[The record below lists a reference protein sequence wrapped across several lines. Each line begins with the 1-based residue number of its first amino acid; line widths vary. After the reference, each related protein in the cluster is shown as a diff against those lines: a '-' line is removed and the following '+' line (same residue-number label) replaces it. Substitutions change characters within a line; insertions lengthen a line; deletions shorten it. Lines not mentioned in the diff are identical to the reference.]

1 MKTKLL
7 FLLLLASFSINAQTN
22 LVPNGNFETWSVSTK
37 PDNWYQYFSGYI
49 SKSAD
54 AQNGASSIN
63 MMVASGTFNFINT
76 EYFPVTAGKTYRI
89 TMYHKLAK
97 GTFSSVEFSL
107 YHKPSTFKEEIIKKT
122 DVTFSST
129 EWRKIEFEY
138 TSTISE
144 NIEVDIWAYGSLNSE
159 ILVDNVSVVDV
170 KDIPLQYTKI
180 PDVEFEKKLIALG
193 LDSGATDGRV
203 LTSNIQTVKS
213 LSLDTR
219 VISDL
224 TGIEDFTALETLSAK
239 GTNYYYP
246 TAESDGIL
254 KTLNVSKN
262 INLISLDCS
271 TNKLTSID
279 ISANTKLN
287 YLNCSGNKIASINL
301 ANNPNL
307 GIANVDN
314 NLISTID
321 ISKNQALTSFSC
333 AYTKITSFDAGKN
346 PGLRLLNV
354 NGNKLPSLDI
364 SNNSYLYTLYCE
376 GNSFTSL
383 NTSKNYNLITLS
395 CIGTPITTLDLSNNV
410 LLQTLD
416 CSTTAITTLDLSK
429 NLDLKSL
436 SIEATQLTAI
446 DVSANLKLESFS
458 GRASKLKTLDLS
470 KNTNLTRLFCHENA
484 ALSEVNLKNGNNTK
498 INNQS
503 FNLTNC
509 PNLYCLQVD
518 DVNYATQNWKQKDA
532 YVNYTNAACSALA
545 YTSIPDK
552 EFEKRLIE
560 LGIDSGTPDG
570 KVLTPRIAAVKSL
583 KVDPTLVA
591 DLTGLEDFTALEVLE
606 CRNSCV
612 VSTGGGCGKITTLDV
627 SKNTALKQ
635 LYCEGNQLT
644 SLNVSKNINLTS
656 LYCSS
661 NKLTSLD
668 LSNNPELSVIDVSR
682 NFLTELN
689 ISNNKKLSQ
698 VTCRSNKIK
707 SLDVTNSKLTLLA
720 CSDNEISSLDL
731 TNQSNLVQ
739 LYVENN
745 KLSSLN
751 TANKPS
757 LIYFNCSNNLL
768 TSLDVT
774 SSINLSELKCSNNK
788 LTSLNVTQ
796 NVNLTSLGCGTN
808 AIAGFDISKNI
819 KLKELECSSLQL
831 KELDVTFLPE
841 LKKLTANKNNL
852 TAINLS
858 KNLKLT
864 DAYLSENQ
872 IAEIDVTNNLLLAYL
887 LIQSNKLKVL
897 NVVNNPE
904 LYYVD
909 FYNNQL
915 TTFDISKNKKVQ
927 YVNCNTNKLTSLNL
941 QNGVQ
946 NLYINIEIPNYKNNP
961 DLKCIQ
967 VTDAKYSKTN
977 WSYYADANVRFS
989 EDCAGP
995 LTLLPNN
1002 FTVEAKGE
1010 LCPGE
1015 NNGAINITAKETFAY
1030 QAKINDKVLSFTNNA
1045 LNYSNLAPGNYTIS
1059 ITIPNEIFEQNFNV
1073 TIPKAAATAG
1083 KSSVTAK
1090 NVDVEITQG
1099 TAPFTVFVDGKEQFQ
1114 TTDANFTVALDK
1126 AGLVEVATAKAC
1138 EGVFAKKVTSYE
1150 LGTMLAAYPNPTS
1163 GSIEI
1168 EIPNAKT
1175 EVLIELFNFGGQLVS
1190 KGNYNAESGRVLLN
1204 LEKLPAG
1211 IYAAKINLEIPE
1223 YIKIIK
1229 N

>member
-7 FLLLLASFSINAQTN
+7 LLLLLASFSINAQTN
-22 LVPNGNFETWSVSTK
+22 LVPNGNFETWTSSSQ
-37 PDNWYQYFSGYI
+37 PDNWYRYFSGFVSQSSI
-49 SKSAD
+49 V
-54 AQNGASSIN
+54 QNGTSSTN
-63 MMVASGTFNFINT
+63 MMVASGTFNYINS
-76 EYFPVTAGKTYRI
+76 EYFPVVAGKTYRV
-89 TMYHKLAK
+89 TLYHKLAK
-97 GTFSSVEFSL
+97 GTFSSIDFSL
-107 YHKPSTFKEEIIKKT
+107 YHKPGAFKEEIIKKS

-138 TSTISE
+138 TPTVSE
-144 NIEVDIWAYGSLNSE
+144 NVEVDIWTYGSLNSE
-159 ILVDNVSVVDV
+159 ILVDNVSMVDV

-193 LDSGATDGRV
+193 LDSGTPDGKV

-213 LSLDTR
+213 LSVDTR

-224 TGIEDFTALETLSAK
+224 TGIEDFTALETLSAQ
-239 GTNYYYP
+239 GAIYHYP
-246 TAESDGIL
+246 TAESDGLL

-262 INLISLDCS
+262 INLTSLNCS
-271 TNKLTSID
+271 INKLTSLD
-279 ISANTKLN
+279 ISTNTKLN

-307 GIANVDN
+307 AIAAVDN

-321 ISKNQALTSFSC
+321 ISKNQSLTSFSC
-333 AYTKITSFDAGKN
+333 AYTKITSFDPSKN

-364 SNNSYLYTLYCE
+364 SNNSYLYTLYCDV
-376 GNSFTSL
+376 NSFTSI
-383 NTSKNYNLITLS
+383 NVSKNYNLITLS
-395 CIGTPITTLDLSNNV
+395 CASNPITALDLSNNV

-416 CSTTAITTLDLSK
+416 CSSTAITTLDLSK

-436 SIEATQLTAI
+436 SIESTQLTAI
-446 DVSANLKLESFS
+446 DVSSNLKLESFS

-470 KNTNLTRLFCHENA
+470 KNTNLSKFYCHESS

-498 INNQS
+498 INSQS
-503 FNLTNC
+503 FNLTAC

-518 DVNYATQNWKQKDA
+518 DVNYSTQNWKQKDA
-532 YVNYTNAACSALA
+532 YINYTSAACSAPA

-552 EFEKRLIE
+552 EFEKKLIE
-560 LGIDSGTPDG
+560 LGIDSGTSDG
-570 KVLTPRIAAVKSL
+570 KVLTARIAAVKSL

-591 DLTGLEDFTALEVLE
+591 DLTGLEDFTALEILD
-606 CRNSCV
+606 CRNGCIV
-612 VSTGGGCGKITTLDV
+612 TTGGGCGKITKLDV

-635 LYCEGNQLT
+635 LYCDGNQLT
-644 SLNVSKNINLTS
+644 SLDVSKNTNLIG

-661 NKLTSLD
+661 NKLTSID
-668 LSNNPELSVIDVSR
+668 VSNNPELSGIDVSR
-682 NFLTELN
+682 NFLTEFN
-689 ISNNKKLSQ
+689 ISNNKKLYQ
-698 VTCRSNKIK
+698 VSCVSNKIK
-707 SLDVTNSKLTLLA
+707 NLDVTNSKLALLS
-720 CSDNEISSLDL
+720 CSDNELSSLDL
-731 TNQSNLVQ
+731 SNQTDLVQ
-739 LYVENN
+739 LYVQNN
-745 KLSSLN
+745 KLSLLD
-751 TANKPS
+751 TTNKPS
-757 LIYFNCSNNLL
+757 LVYFTCSNNLL
-768 TSLDVT
+768 TSIDVT
-774 SSINLSELKCSNNK
+774 SSVYLSDFKCSNNK
-788 LTSLNVTQ
+788 LTSLNVTK
-796 NVNLTSLGCGTN
+796 NVNLTTLWCGTN
-808 AIAGFDISKNI
+808 TIAGFDISKNL
-819 KLKELECSSLQL
+819 KLKELDCTSLQL

-841 LKKLTANKNNL
+841 LKKLIASKNNL
-852 TAINLS
+852 TSINLS

-864 DAYLSENQ
+864 DVYLAENQ
-872 IAEIDVTNNLLLAYL
+872 ITEIDVTNNLLLAYL
-887 LIQSNKLKVL
+887 LIPNNKLKVL

-927 YVNCNTNKLTSLNL
+927 YVNCNSNKLTNLNL
-941 QNGVQ
+941 QNGIKD
-946 NLYINIEIPNYKNNP
+946 LYINLEVPNYKNNP

-967 VTDAKYSKTN
+967 VTDAKYAKIN

-1030 QAKINDKVLSFTNNA
+1030 QAKINDKVVSFTNNA
-1045 LNYSNLAPGNYTIS
+1045 LNYANLAPGNYTIS

-1073 TIPKAAATAG
+1073 TIPKAAATTG
-1083 KSSVTAK
+1083 KSNVTAK
-1090 NVDVEITQG
+1090 NVEVEITQG
-1099 TAPFTVFVDGKEQFQ
+1099 TAPFTIFVDGAEQFQ
-1114 TTDANFTVALDK
+1114 TTDNNFTVSLDK
-1126 AGLVEVATAKAC
+1126 AGLVEVATAKTC

-1150 LGTMLAAYPNPTS
+1150 LGTILSAYPNPTS

-1175 EVLIELFNFGGQLVS
+1175 EVSIELFNFGGQLVS

-1211 IYAAKINLEIPE
+1211 IYAAKINLETPE